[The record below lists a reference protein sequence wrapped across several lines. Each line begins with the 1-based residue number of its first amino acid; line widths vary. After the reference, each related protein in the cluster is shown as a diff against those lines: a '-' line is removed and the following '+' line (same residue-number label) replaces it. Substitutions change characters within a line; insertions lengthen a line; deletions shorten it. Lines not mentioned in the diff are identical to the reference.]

1 MTCPDVEQLLGAFV
15 DTELP
20 PPQLL
25 DVARHAATCPACDA
39 AIRELTEVRA
49 SVAAL
54 LEREVRQLDLSG
66 VWPAVDAAIDQQ
78 VPRRPRLVALR
89 GTAPARTRMW
99 AALMAVAA
107 TAFLWLRGPSTHPH
121 PGRQPVTV
129 ASASSGRASRI
140 SNDAGIDRIAGRGI
154 TMRREPKS
162 GTTIIWVSSNSAEGS
177 R

>member
-39 AIRELTEVRA
+39 TIRELTELRA

-54 LEREVRQLDLSG
+54 LEREVRRLDLSG

-78 VPRRPRLVALR
+78 VPRAPRLLALR
-89 GTAPARTRMW
+89 RTAPAATRVW

-107 TAFLWLRGPSTHPH
+107 TAFLWLRGPSTHPQ
-121 PGRQPVTV
+121 PGKQPVTM
-129 ASASSGRASRI
+129 ASAAGTRPQRI
-140 SNDAGIDRIAGRGI
+140 SNDSWIDRIAGRGI

-162 GTTIIWVSSNSAEGS
+162 GTMIIWVSSNSVDGP

>member
-1 MTCPDVEQLLGAFV
+1 MNCTDVEQLLGAFV

-25 DVARHAATCPACDA
+25 DVARHAATCSTCDR
-39 AIRELTEVRA
+39 AIRELTDLRG

-54 LEREVRQLDLSG
+54 LEHEVRQLDLSG
-66 VWPAVDAAIDQQ
+66 VWPAVEAAIDRQA
-78 VPRRPRLVALR
+78 PRRTRLAVLP
-89 GTAPARTRMW
+89 GSSPAATRMW
-99 AALMAVAA
+99 ATLMAIAA
-107 TAFLWLRGPSTHPH
+107 TAVLWFRSPATNPIS
-121 PGRQPVTV
+121 GRTPAMI
-129 ASASSGRASRI
+129 ASAARARS

-162 GTTIIWVSSNSAEGS
+162 GTMIIWVSSNGAEGV